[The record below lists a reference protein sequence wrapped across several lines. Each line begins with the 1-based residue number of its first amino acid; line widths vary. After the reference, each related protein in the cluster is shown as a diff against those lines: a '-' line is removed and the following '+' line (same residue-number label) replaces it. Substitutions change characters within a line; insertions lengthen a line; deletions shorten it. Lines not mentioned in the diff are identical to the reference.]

1 MDNNG
6 NFEQQFTQDLKTVA
20 PAPVKAPST
29 GSNKVLLAVT
39 IALIVITLV
48 ESIALVITLSNYFS
62 ITTADEE
69 DYGTPS
75 NEETTDDSNVGSFIY
90 DDDYNLTSFSL
101 NCIAD
106 DGAYYNFGTD
116 NKFEQYNGAGSLAA
130 SGPYSITND
139 NLISLSGSN
148 KVLYYDGFEIADGL
162 TIYTCKEVA
171 TEADIDD
178 SETE

>member
-29 GSNKVLLAVT
+29 GSNKVLLAIT
-39 IALIVITLV
+39 IALTVITLV

-62 ITTADEE
+62 IVNGEDDAAYEIPSEE
-69 DYGTPS
+69 GYA
-75 NEETTDDSNVGSFIY
+75 NEAYTY
-90 DDDYNLTSFSL
+90 DDEYNLISVNL
-101 NCIAD
+101 DCVAE
-106 DGAYYNFGTD
+106 DGAAYELRAD

-130 SGPYSITND
+130 SGPYTITND
-139 NLISLSGSN
+139 SLISLSGSN

>member
-62 ITTADEE
+62 IMNEGSDGIEE
-69 DYGTPS
+69 VS
-75 NEETTDDSNVGSFIY
+75 LEEEPDANNYTY
-90 DDDYNLTSFSL
+90 DNDYNLLASGLT
-101 NCIAD
+101 CVAE
-106 DGAYYNFGTD
+106 DGSSYEFTLD
-116 NKFEQYNGAGSLAA
+116 NKYEQYNGAGSLAA
-130 SGPYSITND
+130 SGPYTITND
-139 NLISLSGSN
+139 SLISLSGSN
-148 KVLYYDGFEIADGL
+148 KVLYYDGFDLADGL
-162 TIYTCKEVA
+162 TIYTCEEAV
-171 TEADIDD
+171 TEDGTNDV
-178 SETE
+178 ETE

>member
-62 ITTADEE
+62 IMNEGSDGIEE
-69 DYGTPS
+69 VS
-75 NEETTDDSNVGSFIY
+75 LEEEPDANNYTY
-90 DDDYNLTSFSL
+90 DNDYNLLAFGLT
-101 NCIAD
+101 CVAE
-106 DGAYYNFGTD
+106 DGSSYEFTLD
-116 NKFEQYNGAGSLAA
+116 NNYEQYHGAGSLGA
-130 SGPYSITND
+130 SGPYTITND
-139 NLISLSGSN
+139 SLISLSGSN
-148 KVLYYDGFEIADGL
+148 KVLYYDGFDLADGL
-162 TIYTCKEVA
+162 TIYTCEEAV
-171 TEADIDD
+171 TEDGTNDV
-178 SETE
+178 ETE